1 MKNNLLKRI
10 LSVLLAVVT
19 VVASLSLDGFTL
31 FKAEAAAPS
40 QSGFIVGSVTLNNDY
55 YTVTYASY
63 TSSTNTSY
71 SNIVIRNGSATL
83 PHDIQSTLTENAF
96 KMLNTKYP
104 PNGTDA
110 NTSSNTTVYS
120 PTDTSKTFDCGM
132 FIGNILKMSNFT
144 FVPTYPG
151 NNKGSNSFNWL
162 ARYGIFQSVDSATNG
177 QRGQI
182 QYNGSNVKTV
192 ICKTMADYQKAIN
205 DKAFAGCVIT
215 LAESISYTTALNNG
229 LIQEG
234 TVINGEHNGDPAHVM
249 YGLATLKN
257 SSYPTPIQKPRKQHT
272 TILQ

>member
-19 VVASLSLDGFTL
+19 VVASLSLDWLTL

-40 QSGFIVGSVTLNNDY
+40 QSGFTVGSVTLNNGY

-120 PTDTSKTFDCGM
+120 PTDTSKTYLTAYRCEY
-132 FIGNILKMSNFT
+132 
-144 FVPTYPG
+144 TY
-151 NNKGSNSFNWL
+151 
-162 ARYGIFQSVDSATNG
+162 RQ
-177 QRGQI
+177 
-182 QYNGSNVKTV
+182 
-192 ICKTMADYQKAIN
+192 
-205 DKAFAGCVIT
+205 
-215 LAESISYTTALNNG
+215 
-229 LIQEG
+229 
-234 TVINGEHNGDPAHVM
+234 
-249 YGLATLKN
+249 
-257 SSYPTPIQKPRKQHT
+257 
-272 TILQ
+272 